1 MVHGWYQSPFPTHML
16 KCPQSDE
23 RGHTACSSVTEREGW
38 PPRGA
43 SWASTNRPT
52 ASSANQLQTSASSFS
67 RLGLCALA
75 IWAAEYFARAGERST
90 IALKAELAR

>member
-1 MVHGWYQSPFPTHML
+1 MVHGWYQSPFPTHTL

-23 RGHTACSSVTEREGW
+23 RDHAARSSAIERGGRL
-38 PPRGA
+38 PRDA

-52 ASSANQLQTSASSFS
+52 ASSANQLQTSASPFG
-67 RLGLCALA
+67 RLGLCALT

>member
-1 MVHGWYQSPFPTHML
+1 MVHGWYQNPFPTHTL

-23 RGHTACSSVTEREGW
+23 RDHTTRPSATERGGQL
-38 PPRGA
+38 PRGA
-43 SWASTNRPT
+43 SCVSTNRPT
-52 ASSANQLQTSASSFS
+52 ASSANQFQTSASPFG
-67 RLGLCALA
+67 RLGLCALT

>member
-23 RGHTACSSVTEREGW
+23 RDHTTRPSATERGGQL
-38 PPRGA
+38 PGGV

-52 ASSANQLQTSASSFS
+52 TSSANQLQTTASSFS
-67 RLGLCALA
+67 RLGLCALT
-75 IWAAEYFARAGERST
+75 IWAAEYFAR
-90 IALKAELAR
+90 

>member
-1 MVHGWYQSPFPTHML
+1 MVHGWYQNPFPTHTL

-23 RGHTACSSVTEREGW
+23 RDHTTRPSATERGGRL
-38 PPRGA
+38 PGGA

-52 ASSANQLQTSASSFS
+52 ASSTSQLQTSASPFG

-75 IWAAEYFARAGERST
+75 IWAAEYFAR
-90 IALKAELAR
+90 

>member
-1 MVHGWYQSPFPTHML
+1 MVHGWYQNLFPTHML

-23 RGHTACSSVTEREGW
+23 RNHIACSSAAEREGRL
-38 PPRGA
+38 PRGA

-67 RLGLCALA
+67 RLGLCALT
-75 IWAAEYFARAGERST
+75 IWAAEYFAR
-90 IALKAELAR
+90 